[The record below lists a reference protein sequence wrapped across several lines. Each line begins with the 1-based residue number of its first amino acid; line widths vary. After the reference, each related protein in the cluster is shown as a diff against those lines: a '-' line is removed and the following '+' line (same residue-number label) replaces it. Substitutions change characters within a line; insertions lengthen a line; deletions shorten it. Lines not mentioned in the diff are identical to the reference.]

1 MPVDV
6 LPVPALPLITAVPPL
21 ALPAAPALPP
31 PAPPAPPPPPPPWAK
46 ALSGKTITATSA
58 AVAIDLLDIGH
69 SPVELFLLNW
79 EKRDR
84 FLWNEAAAM
93 HSNRELPLRGV
104 RKRYEIAMELTGIGI
119 ERIRIATEFGNNERR
134 PLSH

>member
-1 MPVDV
+1 
-6 LPVPALPLITAVPPL
+6 
-21 ALPAAPALPP
+21 
-31 PAPPAPPPPPPPWAK
+31 
-46 ALSGKTITATSA
+46 
-58 AVAIDLLDIGH
+58 
-69 SPVELFLLNW
+69 
-79 EKRDR
+79 
-84 FLWNEAAAM
+84 M